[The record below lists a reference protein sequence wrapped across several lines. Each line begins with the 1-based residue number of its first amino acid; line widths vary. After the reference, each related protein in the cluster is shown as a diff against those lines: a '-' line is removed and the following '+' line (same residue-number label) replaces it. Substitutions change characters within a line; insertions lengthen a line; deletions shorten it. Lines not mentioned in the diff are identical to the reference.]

1 MSQQDQTPSYPNA
14 ILLPLHGS
22 EDRPFYAGGAT
33 GGVFDSSHQPIEHG
47 NLIRQYRQ
55 DALLVGGKWDPS
67 TGKEIVTAQMN
78 LPREVGESKHHLG
91 GTHIFAGYLFPHYG
105 HFLLESL
112 SRLWFIKQNPDLPLV
127 WLGVHNQ
134 DEFNAMQR
142 ELFDLLGIRN
152 PMLIV
157 TEQTSVENLLVPH
170 DGYIIHTTYRPE
182 QVQALKLR
190 GGCDTIPGK
199 KVWLSRS
206 KLDKGIVFNERE
218 LEHILEANG
227 WTIYHPQDH
236 SIREQVDM
244 LADAEE
250 IAGVEGSAL
259 HTLVLIPEYRG
270 HVTIFGRGEKIN
282 FDYCL
287 IAETA
292 GISQRI
298 VCPPRIDWSD
308 GLRKWEANS
317 FWVNFDVALEE
328 LGIQRQKTEWEEM
341 PRSLENITKSVA
353 SFFKPGTFV
362 ELWPSRNS
370 TTVHAAPVR
379 SLAVGERFDFDLEPL
394 RAANIKYME
403 VTADQYMTTRPVG
416 ASVGLFSF
424 RHQHDMNV
432 LLRAFNASLT
442 LSSPKTL
449 WIIEGGCHANEQL
462 LAYIYDY
469 HPTLTLA
476 RVRNSDI
483 AVVWRGA
490 RHMARAIHEAEDAS
504 KDDFKAKLNA
514 IPLNDI
520 AKLVMAQFKKIYQ
533 PS

>member
-1 MSQQDQTPSYPNA
+1 VSQQDETPSYKNA
-14 ILLPLHGS
+14 IMLPLYGS
-22 EDRPFYAGGAT
+22 ENRPFYAGGAT
-33 GGVFDSSHQPIEHG
+33 GGVFDAEHKPIEHAF
-47 NLIRQYRQ
+47 LIRQYRQ
-55 DALLVGGKWDPS
+55 DAFLVGGKWDTS
-67 TGKEIVTAQMN
+67 TGHEILTSRMN
-78 LPREVGESKHHLG
+78 LPRDIAETKHHLA

-112 SRLWFIKQNPDLPLV
+112 SRLWFIRQNPHLPLV

-134 DEFNAMQR
+134 NEFNAMQR
-142 ELFDLLGIRN
+142 ELFDLYRVQN
-152 PMLIV
+152 PMYIV
-157 TEQTSVENLLVPH
+157 TEQTSVENLVVPH
-170 DGYIIHTTYRPE
+170 DGYIIHTRYSPE
-182 QVQALKLR
+182 QIKALKLR
-190 GGCDTIPGK
+190 DGCDTVPGK

-206 KLDKGIVFNERE
+206 KLDKGIVYNERE
-218 LEHILEANG
+218 FERILEANG
-227 WTIYHPQDH
+227 WTIYHPQEH

-298 VCPPRIDWSD
+298 VSPPRIEWSD

-317 FWVNFDVALEE
+317 FWTNFDSPLEE
-328 LGIQRQKTEWEEM
+328 LGILRQRNEWAEM

-353 SFFKPGTFV
+353 SFFKPSTFV
-362 ELWPSRNS
+362 ELWPQGNS
-370 TTVHAAPVR
+370 TTVHAKPVR

-394 RAANIKYME
+394 RTAGITYME

-416 ASVGLFSF
+416 AAVGLFSF

-449 WIIEGGCHANEQL
+449 WIIEGGSHANEQL
-462 LAYIYDY
+462 LAYIFDY
-469 HPTLTLA
+469 HPTLTLL

-483 AVVWRGA
+483 AIVWREP
-490 RHMARAIHEAEDAS
+490 RHMHKAIHDAEDAS
-504 KDDFKAKLNA
+504 KPDFRATLNA

-520 AKLVMAQFKKIYQ
+520 AKLITAQFKKIYQ